1 MLEQRHFDLSYL
13 AFLSGSSSSSSASA
27 RRRLTPSPGGADS
40 GSSPALYRFMPYGGV
55 ACAERGGSGTQG
67 AGLWRVSGTVERVVW
82 FADVGSEVPTFEA
95 RATQG
100 HQKKSISIGPI
111 ESVAN

>member
-1 MLEQRHFDLSYL
+1 
-13 AFLSGSSSSSSASA
+13 
-27 RRRLTPSPGGADS
+27 
-40 GSSPALYRFMPYGGV
+40 LYRFMPYGGV

-95 RATQG
+95 CATQG